1 MSCELSAAGAG
12 GRVSEG
18 CDNALPAARLV
29 EPRGSQEQVSELEIP
44 AARASGMF
52 DRGSDAPHRGAQV
65 HFKGGAGVHY
75 SGVMCTSQ
83 GVGMHIIGGSDAHQ
97 RGVRCPSQG
106 SYRWMTRM
114 AWRCEA
120 AVTISRR

>member
-83 GVGMHIIGGSDAHQ
+83 G
-97 RGVRCPSQG
+97 